1 MPHTIKNCFYQKL
14 TFQNLLQAHLRARKQ
29 KTSKTEVIQFEMNL
43 ENNLITYC
51 TKCKKALIIL
61 GRTVLFL

>member
-43 ENNLITYC
+43 ENNLINLLHQMQKGTYH
-51 TKCKKALIIL
+51 I
-61 GRTVLFL
+61 GQYVLFL